1 MRNQSVNII
10 NGTVLLKQL
19 LGETLLF
26 FEENDLETVRSVYVE
41 ILNSSEL

>member
-1 MRNQSVNII
+1 MNII